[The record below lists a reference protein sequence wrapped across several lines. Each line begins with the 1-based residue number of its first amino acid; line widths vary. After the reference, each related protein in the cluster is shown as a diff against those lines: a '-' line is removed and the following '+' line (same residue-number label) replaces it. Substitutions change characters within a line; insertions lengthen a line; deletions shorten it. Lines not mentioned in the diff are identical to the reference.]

1 MSLLPEYL
9 PIARPRTG
17 PEEVEAVT
25 EVLRSGWLTQGPWVK
40 RFETEFAQR
49 HQASHAL
56 ATTSCTTAL
65 HLALATLDVGPGD
78 EVIVPAFTW
87 VATANVVVHCGA
99 RPVFVDV
106 LADTC
111 NIDPA
116 DVARKLTGRT
126 KAVIP
131 VHLFGLCADL
141 DALEEVVPDD
151 VAIIEDAACAA
162 GASYKGRPAGSLGD
176 FGCFSF
182 HPRKSVTCGEGG
194 MLTVRDPE
202 LARRA
207 EVLRNHGARISEEA
221 RHRAPKPYEMPEFDE
236 TGYNYRMTDI
246 QAAVGYTQL
255 RKLDTFI
262 EERSQLADAYDEALG
277 RLQWLSLPLRPA
289 SSRHALQSYVLRVG
303 ADAPISRDEM
313 LARLHESRVG
323 ARPGTHSVVGLSVYR
338 KRFGSNPAEFPG
350 ASALER
356 GTLAIPLHNHMT
368 LDDVARVSGLIAGF
382 GP

>member
-1 MSLLPEYL
+1 VSLQPEYL
-9 PIARPRTG
+9 PIARPRIG

-25 EVLRSGWLTQGPWVK
+25 EVLHSGWLTQGSWVK
-40 RFETEFAQR
+40 RFETDFAER

-65 HLALATLDVGPGD
+65 HLALATLGVGPGD

-106 LADTC
+106 LVDTY
-111 NIDPA
+111 NIDPV

-131 VHLFGLCADL
+131 VHLFGLCADM

-151 VAIIEDAACAA
+151 VALIEDAACAA
-162 GASYKGRPAGSLGD
+162 GASYKGKSAGTLGD

-194 MLTVRDPE
+194 MLTVRDPA

-207 EVLRNHGARISEEA
+207 EVLRNHGACIPEEV
-221 RHRAPKPYEMPEFDE
+221 RHRTPKPYELPEFDE
-236 TGYNYRMTDI
+236 IGYNYRMTDI
-246 QAAVGYTQL
+246 QAAVGCIQL
-255 RKLDTFI
+255 RKLNTFI
-262 EERSQLADAYDEALG
+262 QERSQLADAYDEALG
-277 RLQWLSLPLRPA
+277 RLQWLSLPLRPT

-303 ADAPISRDEM
+303 ANAPLSRDEM
-313 LARLHESRVG
+313 LARLHGSRVG
-323 ARPGTHSVVGLSVYR
+323 ARQGTHSVVGLDVYR
-338 KRFGSNPAEFPG
+338 KRYWSDPAAFPG
-350 ASALER
+350 ATALA
-356 GTLAIPLHNHMT
+356 GNTLALPLHNHMT
-368 LDDVARVSGLIAGF
+368 LDDVARVSDLIAAF
-382 GP
+382 GT

>member
-1 MSLLPEYL
+1 MSLQPEYL

-25 EVLRSGWLTQGPWVK
+25 EVLHSGWLTQGPWVK

-111 NIDPA
+111 NIDPV

-126 KAVIP
+126 KVVIP
-131 VHLFGLCADL
+131 VHLFGLCADM
-141 DALEEVVPDD
+141 DALEQVVPDD

-246 QAAVGYTQL
+246 QAAVGCTQL
-255 RKLDTFI
+255 RKLDKFI